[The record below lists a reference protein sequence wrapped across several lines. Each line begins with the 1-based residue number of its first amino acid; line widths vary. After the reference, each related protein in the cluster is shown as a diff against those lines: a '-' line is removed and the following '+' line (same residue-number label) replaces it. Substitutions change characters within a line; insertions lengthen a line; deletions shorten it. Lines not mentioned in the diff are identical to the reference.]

1 MIDKVSLNDTF
12 FNETSK
18 SYQVKLDLF
27 EANSDEVCDEK
38 EKAID
43 IFTQSINETQKFHY
57 YFVQHLPGQNEVEL
71 LFLKDRKWI

>member
-1 MIDKVSLNDTF
+1 MIDKVSLNDTL

-18 SYQVKLDLF
+18 SYQINLNLF
-27 EANSDEVCDEK
+27 EAKSAEVCDEK

-71 LFLKDRKWI
+71 SFLKDQK

>member
-57 YFVQHLPGQNEVEL
+57 YFVQHLPCQNEVEL
-71 LFLKDRKWI
+71 LFLKDRK